1 MKIERIEV
9 KNYRTL
15 ENVKVNFDGYYSA
28 ISGQN
33 NAGKTALIR
42 VLSNTFK
49 DNSREIFYFRDDD
62 DQISYRED
70 RTQWVSGDP
79 DISISYFVN
88 VSRSLDPGL
97 FGFIE
102 KFSEKEIQADET
114 SIKLNILATKDKQE
128 KYTAVVEGEPLES
141 FESTEIFKKIK
152 SSNLAFIHDSSDSRS
167 AFFASRRHTVH
178 ELMFSPEEK
187 EEIAKEQ
194 SKIQKKIKN
203 ISKTHK
209 AELSELL
216 GHLEDAYEVEFTIPE
231 GMLSRS
237 VPFRINLKDKNVDI
251 PLDDWGS
258 GTKNRTQIMMSIL
271 QANRI
276 KAEVDENRIT
286 PMVII
291 EEPESFLHPSAQ
303 AEFGRVLRNL
313 ANELKIQTIVT
324 THSPYMLCQENVKS
338 NILLNRKIYRGKLKE
353 TVVVDVDTDNW
364 MQPFSDILG
373 LNNIEFEP
381 WKQALSANKEAIVLV
396 EGDID
401 KKYIDHLRSL
411 GLSGFDL
418 PEDVEIIPYDGK
430 DALKNTVLL
439 KFMVQKFNKVYFTF
453 DLDAKNELTR
463 PMTQL
468 DLTEKT
474 DYMAIGL
481 DDPGKDCMEGL
492 LPDSIH
498 SSVYSNN
505 PDLVMKMSSRD
516 GKARKSAKNGLKAK
530 MLEEFLS
537 KQDLTVEDVKL
548 FKPLFQNIRKWCSS

>member
-1 MKIERIEV
+1 MKIESVEV

-15 ENVKVNFDGYYSA
+15 EDVKVKFDGYYSA

-49 DNSREIFYFRDDD
+49 DNSREIFFIRDDD
-62 DQISYRED
+62 DKISYRED
-70 RTQWVSGDP
+70 KTQWVDGDP
-79 DISISYFVN
+79 DISLSYVFRISKA
-88 VSRSLDPGL
+88 LDPGL
-97 FGFIE
+97 FGFME
-102 KFSEKEIQADET
+102 KFSEKEIKEEET
-114 SIKLNILATKDKQE
+114 SIKLNILVTKDKQE
-128 KYTAVVEGEPLES
+128 NYSVEVEGKVLGG
-141 FESTEIFKKIK
+141 FESTEVYKKIK
-152 SSNLAFIHDSSDSRS
+152 SSNLAFIHDSSDARS
-167 AFFASRRHTVH
+167 AIFASRRRTMH

-194 SKIQKKIKN
+194 SKIQKKIKS
-203 ISKTHK
+203 ISKSHK
-209 AELSELL
+209 AELSALL
-216 GHLEDAYEVEFTIPE
+216 GHLEDSYEVEFTIPE
-231 GMLSRS
+231 GLLSRT

-313 ANELKIQTIVT
+313 ANELEIQTIVT
-324 THSPYMLCQENVKS
+324 THSPYMLCQENIKS
-338 NILLNRKIYRGKLKE
+338 NILLNRKVYRGKLKE
-353 TVVVDVDTDNW
+353 TVVVDVDANNW

-373 LNNIEFEP
+373 LNNAEFEP
-381 WKQALSANKEAIVLV
+381 WKQALSANKGTIVLV

-401 KKYIDHLRSL
+401 KQYIEHIKSL
-411 GLSGFDL
+411 GLDGFDL
-418 PEDVEIIPYDGK
+418 PNEIEIISYDGK

-453 DLDAKNELTR
+453 DLDAKNELAR
-463 PMTQL
+463 SMAQL
-468 DLTEKT
+468 GLIEVDN
-474 DYMAIGL
+474 YMAIGL
-481 DDPGKDCMEGL
+481 TSPGKECMEGL
-492 LPDSIH
+492 LPDSIL
-498 SSVYSNN
+498 SSVYATN
-505 PDLVMKMSSRD
+505 PDLVMGMSSQD
-516 GKARKSAKNGLKAK
+516 SNARKSAKNNLKAK
-530 MLEEFLS
+530 LLEEFTS
-537 KQDLTVEDVKL
+537 KKDHTADELKHFV
-548 FKPLFQNIRKWCSS
+548 PLFRNIRTWYAS

>member
-15 ENVKVNFDGYYSA
+15 EDVRVNFDGYYSA

-33 NAGKTALIR
+33 NAGKTSLIR

-49 DNSREIFYFRDDD
+49 DNSREIFFVRDDD
-62 DQISYRED
+62 GQISYRED
-70 RTQWVSGDP
+70 KTQWVSGEP
-79 DISISYFVN
+79 DISVTYFVK

-102 KFSEKEIQADET
+102 KFSEREFKGGET
-114 SIKLNILATKDKQE
+114 SIKLSVIATKDEQE
-128 KYTAVVEGEPLES
+128 KFSVEVEGDLLES

-152 SSNLAFIHDSSDSRS
+152 SSNLAFIHDSSDARS
-167 AFFASRRHTVH
+167 TFYAPRGHTFN

-194 SKIQKKIKN
+194 GKIQKKIKS
-203 ISKTHK
+203 ISKSHK
-209 AELSELL
+209 AELSKLL
-216 GHLEDAYEVEFTIPE
+216 GHLEDSYDVEFTIPE
-231 GMLSRS
+231 GMLSRT

-313 ANELKIQTIVT
+313 ANELQIQTIVT
-324 THSPYMLCQENVKS
+324 THSPYMLCQENIKS
-338 NILLNRKIYRGKLKE
+338 NILLNRKLYRGKLKE
-353 TVVVDVDTDNW
+353 TIVVDVDAGNW

-373 LNNIEFEP
+373 LNNMEFEP
-381 WKQALSANKEAIVLV
+381 WKHALSANKDAIVLV

-401 KKYIDHLRSL
+401 KKYIDHIRKLSL
-411 GLSGFDL
+411 KGFDL
-418 PEDVEIIPYDGK
+418 PDDVEIIPYDGK

-453 DLDAKNELTR
+453 DLDAKAELSR
-463 PMTQL
+463 SMAQL
-468 DLTEKT
+468 GLIEES

-481 DDPGKDCMEGL
+481 EDSGKDCIEGL
-492 LPDSIH
+492 LPSAVH
-498 SSVYSNN
+498 ASVYSSN
-505 PDLVMKMSSRD
+505 PDLVMKMSSQD

-530 MLEEFLS
+530 MLEEFLN
-537 KQDLTVEDVKL
+537 KGDLTSEDIKL
-548 FKPLFQNIRKWCSS
+548 FKPLFKNIRKWYSS